1 MIEIWRN
8 MSHGNSR
15 EDSKGKTNQLGSDG
29 LSRTEIKSTVE
40 LARISATIERK
51 RLDKEMTQKEF
62 AAFMGVTQGM
72 VSKWESR
79 DYNFTI
85 RSLNEIC
92 EKLELDL
99 RVELEDRYP
108 VNDYTLIQL
117 DQKRFIPHDLND
129 GWKEYLKDKG
139 AIA

>member
-1 MIEIWRN
+1 
-8 MSHGNSR
+8 
-15 EDSKGKTNQLGSDG
+15 
-29 LSRTEIKSTVE
+29 
-40 LARISATIERK
+40 
-51 RLDKEMTQKEF
+51 MTQKEF

-99 RVELEDRYP
+99 CVELEDRYSA
-108 VNDYTLIQL
+108 NDYTLI
-117 DQKRFIPHDLND
+117 KTN
-129 GWKEYLKDKG
+129 
-139 AIA
+139 

>member
-1 MIEIWRN
+1 MEIEEKIAKAKPTSWVVDD
-8 MSHGNSR
+8 MS
-15 EDSKGKTNQLGSDG
+15 KTD
-29 LSRTEIKSTVE
+29 IKSTVA

-92 EKLELDL
+92 EKLGLNL
-99 RVELEDRYP
+99 LVELEDR
-108 VNDYTLIQL
+108 
-117 DQKRFIPHDLND
+117 
-129 GWKEYLKDKG
+129 
-139 AIA
+139 

>member
-1 MIEIWRN
+1 MDIEEKIARAKPNSWVVDD
-8 MSHGNSR
+8 MSKI
-15 EDSKGKTNQLGSDG
+15 D
-29 LSRTEIKSTVE
+29 IKSTVA

-92 EKLELDL
+92 EKLGLNL
-99 RVELEDRYP
+99 LVELEDR
-108 VNDYTLIQL
+108 
-117 DQKRFIPHDLND
+117 
-129 GWKEYLKDKG
+129 
-139 AIA
+139 

>member
-1 MIEIWRN
+1 MGIAEKIAKAKPTSWVVN
-8 MSHGNSR
+8 
-15 EDSKGKTNQLGSDG
+15 G

-72 VSKWESR
+72 VSKWESG

-108 VNDYTLIQL
+108 VNDY
-117 DQKRFIPHDLND
+117 
-129 GWKEYLKDKG
+129 KEYGGL
-139 AIA
+139 

>member
-1 MIEIWRN
+1 MEIEEKIAKAKPTSWVVN
-8 MSHGNSR
+8 DMS
-15 EDSKGKTNQLGSDG
+15 KTD
-29 LSRTEIKSTVE
+29 IKSTVA

-92 EKLELDL
+92 EKLGLNL
-99 RVELEDRYP
+99 LVELEDR
-108 VNDYTLIQL
+108 
-117 DQKRFIPHDLND
+117 
-129 GWKEYLKDKG
+129 
-139 AIA
+139 

>member
-1 MIEIWRN
+1 MEIEEKIAKAKPTSWVVDD
-8 MSHGNSR
+8 MS
-15 EDSKGKTNQLGSDG
+15 KTD
-29 LSRTEIKSTVE
+29 IKSTVA

-51 RLDKEMTQKEF
+51 RFDKEMTQKEF

-92 EKLELDL
+92 EKLGLNL
-99 RVELEDRYP
+99 LVELEDR
-108 VNDYTLIQL
+108 
-117 DQKRFIPHDLND
+117 
-129 GWKEYLKDKG
+129 
-139 AIA
+139 

>member
-1 MIEIWRN
+1 MEIEEKIAKAKPTGWVVDD
-8 MSHGNSR
+8 MS
-15 EDSKGKTNQLGSDG
+15 KTD
-29 LSRTEIKSTVE
+29 IKSTVA

-92 EKLELDL
+92 EKLGLNL
-99 RVELEDRYP
+99 LVELEGR
-108 VNDYTLIQL
+108 
-117 DQKRFIPHDLND
+117 
-129 GWKEYLKDKG
+129 
-139 AIA
+139 

>member
-1 MIEIWRN
+1 
-8 MSHGNSR
+8 MS
-15 EDSKGKTNQLGSDG
+15 KTD
-29 LSRTEIKSTVE
+29 IKSTVA
-40 LARISATIERK
+40 LARISATIEQK

-92 EKLELDL
+92 EKLGLNL
-99 RVELEDRYP
+99 LVELEDR
-108 VNDYTLIQL
+108 
-117 DQKRFIPHDLND
+117 
-129 GWKEYLKDKG
+129 
-139 AIA
+139 

>member
-1 MIEIWRN
+1 MEIEEKIAKAKPTSWVVDD
-8 MSHGNSR
+8 MS
-15 EDSKGKTNQLGSDG
+15 KTD
-29 LSRTEIKSTVE
+29 IKSTVA

-51 RLDKEMTQKEF
+51 RHDNEMTQKEF

-92 EKLELDL
+92 EKLGLNL
-99 RVELEDRYP
+99 LVELEDR
-108 VNDYTLIQL
+108 
-117 DQKRFIPHDLND
+117 
-129 GWKEYLKDKG
+129 
-139 AIA
+139 